1 VSVEEAATSVS
12 DPFRGQAFPVGALIG
27 AAALIGF
34 ALLAVT
40 AARLTGIGQVETP
53 PAAAVESR
61 ELRFEDRADGA
72 VLVFEG
78 TGALL
83 VDVVE
88 PESGG
93 FVRGV
98 LRALARE
105 RRSYGSAQAEPF
117 RLARRADGSLT
128 LEDLATGRLINLEA
142 FGSTNEAA
150 FARLLSAG
158 EAPR

>member
-1 VSVEEAATSVS
+1 M
-12 DPFRGQAFPVGALIG
+12 GALIG

-34 ALLAVT
+34 TLLAVM
-40 AARLTGIGQVETP
+40 AARITGIGQVENP
-53 PAAAVESR
+53 PASAVESR

-78 TGALL
+78 TGPQL
-83 VDVVE
+83 VAVVD
-88 PESGG
+88 PERGG

-105 RRSYGSAQAEPF
+105 RRSYDAAQGEPF

-128 LEDLATGRLINLEA
+128 LEDPATGRLINLEA

-150 FARLLSAG
+150 FARLLSSG